1 MTKPPPGADRRA
13 GDVADNF
20 EECPALHSLDLRRL
34 QACPADCL
42 ARLRLFRFDLT
53 TWHLTGR
60 HGPMPQPAEYGLR
73 LPTLSPAE
81 VLWKVG

>member
-1 MTKPPPGADRRA
+1 MTKPPPGADRRT
-13 GDVADNF
+13 GHVANNF
-20 EECPALHSLDLRRL
+20 EECSALHSLDLRRL

-60 HGPMPQPAEYGLR
+60 RGAMPQPGEYRLR
-73 LPTLSPAE
+73 LPPHEPEA
-81 VLWKVG
+81 VLW